1 MGVFLLLVRTS
12 RVSATNHLALTG
24 YCILPI
30 RAAHAPRGWRF
41 TEGDQIMTLFRT
53 LALAVAAFTLSLPSL
68 AQPTFAKPEDAVNY
82 RQGALKK
89 MKSHF
94 DRLGAMAS
102 GRAPFDSKVA
112 VENAEEFVAQAR
124 LPWAGFVPGT
134 EKLSNKARPEIWTEQ
149 VKFKDSSEKLQAE
162 AAKLLVAA
170 KTNNLDNLKAA
181 FGSTAASCKA
191 CHDSFRN

>member
-1 MGVFLLLVRTS
+1 MS
-12 RVSATNHLALTG
+12 
-24 YCILPI
+24 
-30 RAAHAPRGWRF
+30 
-41 TEGDQIMTLFRT
+41 LFRT

-94 DRLGAMAS
+94 DRLGAMTS

>member
-1 MGVFLLLVRTS
+1 MLLQRSPANRSPVVLSPLHRIPVQAGDQLSIIGMARGNPQGSPRLLLSWYTARRGTS
-12 RVSATNHLALTG
+12 
-24 YCILPI
+24 
-30 RAAHAPRGWRF
+30 
-41 TEGDQIMTLFRT
+41 
-53 LALAVAAFTLSLPSL
+53 
-68 AQPTFAKPEDAVNY
+68 
-82 RQGALKK
+82 
-89 MKSHF
+89 
-94 DRLGAMAS
+94 
-102 GRAPFDSKVA
+102 
-112 VENAEEFVAQAR
+112 QAR